1 MLHHAFLLEAAS
13 QMEGHFP
20 RWYIQM
26 LAARQNT
33 HSTLLSSAPLLLFYL
48 IWSIIVVASKAAYF
62 FHLLHH
68 GGNLFN
74 PIVFFSSLLPV
85 LTA

>member
-13 QMEGHFP
+13 QREGHFP

-33 HSTLLSSAPLLLFYL
+33 HGTLLSSAPLLFYL

-68 GGNLFN
+68 GGNFFN